1 MNLIIHLGDNP
12 VSLKFREF
20 EEEVDVDTLTSINY
34 SNLYGEAVSVSALLN
49 QIGLLKAEA
58 EKTYSVKKLE
68 FDIYEAELRR
78 NIRKD
83 YSKNSLKLTEKNLDE
98 EVTLDK
104 AWQISKK
111 SVISA
116 KRDMDFIDA
125 LYWSVQSKDKKLSV
139 LVKGVTHEELYNEL
153 VDGVINNIVIKKVKS
168 PLK

>member
-1 MNLIIHLGDNP
+1 MKLIIHLGDKP
-12 VSLKFREF
+12 VALSFSDF
-20 EEEVDVDTLTSINY
+20 EEEVDVDKLTSIDY
-34 SNLYGEAVSVSALLN
+34 SNLFGESVTVSALLN

-58 EKTYSVKKLE
+58 EKTYSEKKLE

-83 YSKNSLKLTEKNLDE
+83 YSKNQLKLTEKNLDE

-111 SVISA
+111 TAISA
-116 KRDMDFIDA
+116 KRDLDFIDA
-125 LYWSVQSKDKKLSV
+125 LYWSIQSKDRKLSV
-139 LVKGVTHEELYNEL
+139 LVKGVTPEELYNEL
-153 VDGVINNIVIKKVKS
+153 VEGTINNIVIKKVKS